1 MLGYI
6 DTIKNFTNTDEREII
21 SYLKNIYSDASV
33 SQIRSWEVLVNELK
47 NSTIV
52 PKIHPDTIIGI
63 EYSLTVENMSI
74 DVFLVGRNGYKNII
88 YVIESKQWND
98 YYISS
103 NKFSNYREDANLLH
117 PQVQVYRHV
126 MAIKDYLSV
135 GELIDSFKPYVYIK
149 NATVQG
155 CKKIID
161 TNNDNASINIP
172 VINDLNSLLENI
184 HKVFIT
190 PPTLTV
196 DDFKNAKYYPSKNI
210 IKAMKSIVTK
220 ETPFIL
226 TNEQEKVLINV
237 LEAIKN
243 GKKIIRITGAAGS
256 GKTAILLNIYVRM
269 LQKKS
274 SFIPYFVSGAQNT
287 ALYRG
292 LYSEVAGCFN
302 YTFNLKHSIL
312 KSRINNPVI
321 LIDEAQHNQPGIL
334 TELLN
339 LGATLILCYDEWQTI
354 NANNSL
360 DELKNF
366 ENRSDFMAISL
377 ESSIRFNGSMVFEKN
392 IKQLLLGNTNFESDD
407 KYDFKICNTLDE
419 VLNKTS
425 DIIQNNPDNTAAVIG
440 LLSDDAEDIVNK
452 SNGKLFTNWTYKK
465 EIDWIRYVQRKDY
478 LSCNNEAIWVG
489 TWWLPGL
496 DVDYVTVIVGNDV
509 RLTKEGIVGDPYQS
523 KNYNMIIS
531 VAEKLNF
538 PKYLTAY
545 NSNVKKVESILNYID
560 LPGNLQKR
568 QQFISLFSIYLRN
581 MYYVMMTRGQK
592 GCYIYFKNNELLN
605 EF

>member
-21 SYLKNIYSDASV
+21 NYLKNIYGDASV

-47 NSTIV
+47 NSTII

-117 PQVQVYRHV
+117 PQVQVFRHV
-126 MAIKDYLSV
+126 KSIKDYLSV
-135 GELIDSFKPYVYIK
+135 GELINSFRPYVYIK

-161 TNNDNASINIP
+161 ANNDNASINIP

-287 ALYRG
+287 ALYRS

-302 YTFNLKHSIL
+302 YTFNLKPSIL
-312 KSRINNPVI
+312 KSRINKPVI

-419 VLNKTS
+419 VLNKAN
-425 DIIQNNPDNTAAVIG
+425 DIIQNNPDNTVAVIG
-440 LLSDDAEDIVNK
+440 LLSDDAENIVNK

-465 EIDWIRYVQRKDY
+465 ETDWIRYVQRKDY

-509 RLTKEGIVGDPYQS
+509 KLTKEGLVGDPYHS
-523 KNYNMIIS
+523 KNYTMIIS

-538 PKYLTAY
+538 PEYLTAY

-568 QQFISLFSIYLRN
+568 QQFISLFSVYLRN

-592 GCYIYFKNNELLN
+592 GCYIYFENNELLN